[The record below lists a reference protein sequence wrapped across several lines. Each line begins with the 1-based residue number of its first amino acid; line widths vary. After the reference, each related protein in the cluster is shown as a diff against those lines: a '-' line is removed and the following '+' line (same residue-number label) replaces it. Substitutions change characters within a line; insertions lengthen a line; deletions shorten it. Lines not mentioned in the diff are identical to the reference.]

1 METMSA
7 PSDEKLLAD
16 YVGGDEGSFEL
27 LVRRHARELYLF
39 AIRFTGNSV
48 AAEDVVQESLLQMHT
63 SAAQFDPKRRLK
75 PWLFTITANKARDYL
90 RRRNRKR
97 ELPFDAC
104 VKEGDE
110 SGQRFL
116 SLFSGNDEPADQGL
130 SLEEK
135 RKAVKNV
142 VESLAPK
149 LRAVLVLSY
158 YHRMP
163 YRDIAEVLG
172 LPLGTVK
179 SRLHA
184 AVGQFAALYSAA
196 AEESVEPNTWSE

>member
-1 METMSA
+1 MSA

-16 YVGGDEGSFEL
+16 YVSGDEGSFEL
-27 LVRRHARELYLF
+27 LVRRHARDLYQF

-63 SAAQFDPKRRLK
+63 SAKRFDPNRRLK

-97 ELPFDAC
+97 ELPFDAR
-104 VKEGDE
+104 VNKDDE
-110 SGQRFL
+110 SGQRYV
-116 SLFSGNDEPADQGL
+116 SLFSGDGAPADLGL
-130 SLEEK
+130 SLDEK
-135 RKAVKNV
+135 RKAVKDV

-158 YHRMP
+158 YQRMP

-184 AVGQFAALYSAA
+184 AVGQFAALYEAA
-196 AEESVEPNTWSE
+196 TEESVERKTWSE

>member
-1 METMSA
+1 MSA

-16 YVGGDEGSFEL
+16 YVSGDEGSFEL
-27 LVRRHARELYLF
+27 LVRRHARELYQF

-48 AAEDVVQESLLQMHT
+48 AAEDVVQEALLQMHT
-63 SAAQFDPKRRLK
+63 SAEQFDPKRRLK

-104 VKEGDE
+104 VNQDDE

-116 SLFSGNDEPADQGL
+116 SLFSGNDEPPDLGL
-130 SLEEK
+130 SLDEK
-135 RKAVKNV
+135 RKAVKDV

-149 LRAVLVLSY
+149 LRTVLVLSY

-184 AVGQFAALYSAA
+184 AVAQFAALYEAA
-196 AEESVEPNTWSE
+196 AETSAKRDAWSK